1 MGSVTIG
8 GENPTDK
15 KNFNSHAPWG
25 AWLSNVRFTSNNRH
39 FNSHAPWGAW
49 LRAYTKKEL
58 SNLISTHTLR
68 GERDSNISGG
78 FFLPDISTHT
88 LRGERDFV
96 CIFFLFAPNFNSH
109 APWGAWQKQYQ
120 WFNTAW
126 YFNSHAPWGAWQKQY
141 QADFFCLIFQL
152 TRSVG
157 SVTSIYYTALKTSR
171 FQLTRSVGSV
181 TLHIVY
187 VKSRHHNRADILLKI
202 TLKIDIFYIICI
214 IFSANLHIKPISL
227 HVRSQNQT
235 ALRVICFLCTY
246 MLHSPLPIIT

>member
-1 MGSVTIG
+1 MTTG
-8 GENPTDK
+8 
-15 KNFNSHAPWG
+15 
-25 AWLSNVRFTSNNRH
+25 
-39 FNSHAPWGAW
+39 
-49 LRAYTKKEL
+49 
-58 SNLISTHTLR
+58 
-68 GERDSNISGG
+68 
-78 FFLPDISTHT
+78 
-88 LRGERDFV
+88 
-96 CIFFLFAPNFNSH
+96 
-109 APWGAWQKQYQ
+109 Q
-120 WFNTAW
+120 
-126 YFNSHAPWGAWQKQY
+126 
-141 QADFFCLIFQL
+141 IFQL

-157 SVTSIYYTALKTSR
+157 SVTCTCDIARYNRRFQLTRSVGSVTYTISKKRSKKE

-187 VKSRHHNRADILLKI
+187 VKSHHHNRADILLKI